1 MQVEVVL
8 SFNNFKRGQVIDLP
22 DGVANVRISRGFV
35 KAIEAPPQ
43 NKMMSKP
50 KRKKSHGR

>member
-1 MQVEVVL
+1 MQVEVIL
-8 SFNNFKRGQVIDLP
+8 SFNNFRRGQVIDLP

-35 KAIEAPPQ
+35 KAIDAPPQ
-43 NKMMSKP
+43 NKMIAKP